1 MSIIK
6 LSAIFILILGLI
18 VGTFYWYFTYSQN
31 QINTLEQNTAKL
43 TQAVQ
48 IQQQAMQDQIAFQK
62 QQNQD
67 LTELQTEL
75 QNANNAKSALENE
88 FIDTNIDDQ
97 ARKNAQ
103 ALENKMNAD
112 TAAALRALEALT
124 APGLS
129 ATRK

>member
-18 VGTFYWYFTYSQN
+18 VGAFYWYFTYSQGE
-31 QINTLEQNTAKL
+31 INTLEQNTAKL
-43 TQAVQ
+43 TEAIQ

-62 QQNQD
+62 QQSQD
-67 LTELQTEL
+67 LTDLQTQL
-75 QNANNAKSALENE
+75 QAANDAKSALENE
-88 FIDTNIDDQ
+88 FINTDIDAE

-103 ALENKMNAD
+103 AFENKMNSD

-124 APGLS
+124 NPQLS
-129 ATRK
+129 ITRK

>member
-18 VGTFYWYFTYSQN
+18 VGAFYWYFTYSQGE
-31 QINTLEQNTAKL
+31 INTLEQNTAKL
-43 TQAVQ
+43 TEAIQ

-62 QQNQD
+62 QQSQD
-67 LTELQTEL
+67 LTDLQTQL
-75 QNANNAKSALENE
+75 QAANDAKSALENE
-88 FIDTNIDDQ
+88 FINTDIDAE

-103 ALENKMNAD
+103 ALENKMNSD

-124 APGLS
+124 NPQLS
-129 ATRK
+129 ITRK